1 MSTATPTAP
10 PAPAPFAQL
19 TESFLCTNESCGSAI
34 RREHLAS
41 NIDPSTGVR
50 TVRGWCE
57 HCDRLHEAKF
67 RLRGEQWEL
76 IGAVEVIT
84 DARRRAQFLA
94 RIAHVRGGAAAQGAG
109 AAAEPGRQGQR
120 RPRQAT
126 GRGRHRRP
134 PPLRRRAV
142 TRALT

>member
-94 RIAHVRGGAAAQGAG
+94 RIAHVRGELQRKEQERLLNQAAKVNASHARRLAEDATADLPPFADAQ
-109 AAAEPGRQGQR
+109 
-120 RPRQAT
+120 
-126 GRGRHRRP
+126 
-134 PPLRRRAV
+134 
-142 TRALT
+142 